1 MVVAILGPPILAA
14 TWFVLWVEWSEW
26 VLLAVA
32 IACAI
37 PYGLG
42 IGILLRMNYRQPMV
56 WVIGVAAAIIWP
68 GLFFMGL
75 PQLLLAVPVW
85 TVLFT
90 HGSDLERPL
99 SKKTIL
105 LALGL
110 TGIVMFLMATMA
122 MVHG

>member
-1 MVVAILGPPILAA
+1 
-14 TWFVLWVEWSEW
+14 
-26 VLLAVA
+26 
-32 IACAI
+32 
-37 PYGLG
+37 
-42 IGILLRMNYRQPMV
+42 
-56 WVIGVAAAIIWP
+56 
-68 GLFFMGL
+68 MGL

-99 SKKTIL
+99 STTTIL

-110 TGIVMFLMATMA
+110 TGIVMFLIAIIG